1 MKKALDFRGPFLVAD
16 PPALTKLHAVLRITG
31 LFLILF
37 SVLLTMFWPRSYDE
51 APAVPFVWQYDLR
64 TAQESARPAALGDAN
79 PFNLVYSRQAP
90 VPPAVQS
97 GDADAVD
104 SENEPTPRESAQRN
118 QENKANEKNKDRGAG
133 GYLIGPAGPAL
144 GLEKSERV
152 FAPFHGNGYFR
163 YAKIGRELSFLA
175 RNGEELWRKPY
186 KAYPVSDP
194 GGDLVLLLTG
204 DNNRI
209 DVIDPS
215 GNPFGVRSVSG
226 NFMTDLDFA
235 DRRAAAALVFST
247 GAVTV
252 LNEEAQAILRYTH
265 ESTDQPLFVK
275 SCALGPDAQVVA
287 IHMLDGDQDRIVVLR
302 LSGGVDQPEDYSV
315 LRRIDLNATYPH
327 LLHFAVSPHG
337 LLLTAPDRTAFYAL
351 GSGEDR
357 SYAAPGIQDSGGDSV
372 PSNASDA
379 DGAQAGEAAAPAAP
393 ARSGSGAKSIYRPVF
408 ADRDYFVFGQGD
420 LAIVLDQNGVPVTR
434 LVVDGS
440 SAFRLMPGPLENQF
454 ALHGSER
461 IEFYEF
467 AFSASR

>member
-1 MKKALDFRGPFLVAD
+1 MVAD
-16 PPALTKLHAVLRITG
+16 PPATGKLHAVLRITG

-64 TAQESARPAALGDAN
+64 TAEESARPAVLGDTN

-90 VPPAVQS
+90 VLPANGNDARS
-97 GDADAVD
+97 ESDADA
-104 SENEPTPRESAQRN
+104 ENEPALEPARRN
-118 QENKANEKNKDRGAG
+118 QENKDGGAG

-144 GLEKSERV
+144 GLQKGERV
-152 FAPFHGNGYFR
+152 FAPFHGNGFFR

-235 DRRAAAALVFST
+235 GRRAAAALVFST

-265 ESTDQPLFVK
+265 ESADQPLFVK
-275 SCALGPDAQVVA
+275 SCALGPDARVVA

-302 LSGGVDQPEDYSV
+302 LNGDAGTPEDYSV

-357 SYAAPGIQDSGGDSV
+357 NYAAPGEVQPNPGSGGDSV
-372 PSNASDA
+372 SSNASGGT
-379 DGAQAGEAAAPAAP
+379 DGVNIGQAAAPTAP
-393 ARSGSGAKSIYRPVF
+393 AGSGFVSKSIYRPVF

-420 LAIVLDQNGVPVTR
+420 MAIVLDQNGVPVTR

-440 SAFRLMPGPLENQF
+440 SVFRVMPGPLENQF
-454 ALHGSER
+454 ALHGSRR

-467 AFSASR
+467 AFAASR